1 MSDTSSAI
9 TDLRTR
15 WHALHDLD
23 RASAVRA
30 IHHDGMSVREIA
42 AQLNCTHSL
51 LYRLLR
57 ALKASPQDRARARR
71 GELSTREL
79 ARRAGNTKA
88 SSPAKAHEAIAFENE
103 RRAIRLSKVIVNWF
117 NAEGVSFM
125 DFDDVI
131 KVARIHL
138 TKSGLTWNRTAQ
150 AAIEG
155 LPIRTVIHRCRPA
168 QPIPSGEQSV
178 ALYGDWLARW
188 TLLGISDCKVRDR
201 ALDLAFGL

>member
-9 TDLRTR
+9 TDLRTQ

-23 RASAVRA
+23 RASAVRVL
-30 IHHDGMSVREIA
+30 HQDGMSVREIA

-57 ALKASPQDRARARR
+57 ALKAPPQDRMRARR
-71 GELSTREL
+71 GEMSTREL
-79 ARRAGNTKA
+79 ARRAGGAKTTSQDKA
-88 SSPAKAHEAIAFENE
+88 REAIAYENE
-103 RRAIRLSKVIVNWF
+103 RKAIRLSKVIVKWF
-117 NAEGVSFM
+117 NDEGVSFM

-138 TKSGLTWNRTAQ
+138 NKSGNAGNRTAQ

-168 QPIPSGEQSV
+168 QPIPGGEQSI

-201 ALDLAFGL
+201 ALDLAIGL